1 MPLPS
6 SADLLA
12 ERRAAFVLRLNRYTD
27 AQRAFKPA
35 PDAWSP
41 ENVAEHVWR
50 TERGTQIGLR
60 RALAAGDRRPDIGPT
75 QPEKMAAL
83 EAFFAD
89 GTQRTTVPTASL
101 EFVGPRGQSWAET
114 KAGWTE
120 TEMRWGHIEIPDGLE
135 GVGVVPHPRAGPMDP
150 ESTFRFLAAHT
161 RHHLFQLD
169 RIEAAD
175 GWPADG

>member
-6 SADLLA
+6 SADRLA
-12 ERRAAFVLRLNRYTD
+12 ERRAELFLRLDRYTD
-27 AQRAFKPA
+27 AQRTFKPA

-50 TERGTQIGLR
+50 TERGTQVGLR
-60 RALAAGDRRPDIGPT
+60 RALAAGDRRPDLGPT
-75 QPEKMAAL
+75 QPERMDAL
-83 EAFFAD
+83 DAFFAD
-89 GTQRTTVPTASL
+89 GTQRTTMPDGAAQ
-101 EFVGPRGQSWAET
+101 FVGPQGQSWAET
-114 KAGWTE
+114 RAGWTE
-120 TEMRWGHIEIPDGLE
+120 TETRWEQIEIPDGLD

-150 ESTFRFLAAHT
+150 EDTFRFLAAHT

-175 GWPADG
+175 GFPEG